1 MLTTKPMKAM
11 LTGPVTILNW
21 SFVRDDIPR
30 STACRQTPD
39 DLIISSLVGGMW
51 REGERTIL
59 AFVGSDAQK
68 VEVREI
74 PEQILAIHLGP
85 ECNGVNP
92 WRRHPAASHSTAEI
106 SAGHRTLRLASRP
119 TRFDLQEVG
128 NG

>member
-21 SFVRDDIPR
+21 SFVRDDIAR

-68 VEVREI
+68 VEVRET
-74 PEQILAIHLGP
+74 
-85 ECNGVNP
+85 
-92 WRRHPAASHSTAEI
+92 HPAASHSTAEI